1 MPVMDGMTATGHIR
15 SLDHPARTLPI
26 VAMTANVLPQ
36 QVAQFRAAGMDD
48 HVGKPFKKEEL
59 YAAVAK
65 WRGARSDAARERSEA
80 AAA

>member
-1 MPVMDGMTATGHIR
+1 
-15 SLDHPARTLPI
+15 
-26 VAMTANVLPQ
+26 
-36 QVAQFRAAGMDD
+36 MDD

-65 WRGARSDAARERSEA
+65 WRGARSDAPRGRSEA